1 MWPVYPVV
9 ARVPGSPLTSSVE
22 AAALVVADTYRRF
35 QSRRRPVFSHASPA
49 ARAAR
54 RRDVRMMGSNSG
66 GGGGGPGGGMGPG
79 MGGPVGGGG
88 DGRHDDEAALTEF
101 LSSLMDYTP
110 TIPDELVEH
119 YLGRSGFHC
128 PDLRL
133 TRLVAVAAQ
142 KFLSDI
148 ASDSLQH
155 CKARVVA
162 PIKDNKSKQPKD
174 RRLVL
179 TMDDLSK
186 ALREH
191 GVNLKHAEYFADSPS
206 AGMAPATREE

>member
-1 MWPVYPVV
+1 
-9 ARVPGSPLTSSVE
+9 
-22 AAALVVADTYRRF
+22 
-35 QSRRRPVFSHASPA
+35 
-49 ARAAR
+49 
-54 RRDVRMMGSNSG
+54 MMGSNG
-66 GGGGGPGGGMGPG
+66 GGGGGMVPSTGT
-79 MGGPVGGGG
+79 VGGSGSGIGG
-88 DGRHDDEAALTEF
+88 DGRHDDEAVLTEF

-119 YLGRSGFHC
+119 YLGRSGFQC
-128 PDLRL
+128 PDVRL

-142 KFLSDI
+142 KFVSDV

-155 CKARVVA
+155 CKARVAA

-186 ALREH
+186 GLLEACRAVVLDTRKRE
-191 GVNLKHAEYFADSPS
+191 KRCCA
-206 AGMAPATREE
+206 